1 MASEGLEAR
10 LAALEA
16 RVGELAERLR
26 TVEQDAA
33 AARVLAGGAQRGVT
47 EMGTQIRDFRQAV
60 MSALADAGERVSGQ
74 FDQVYNEFA
83 EIRGKL
89 AAVGSAQARIVAL
102 LTTRVERGGNG
113 RSR

>member
-1 MASEGLEAR
+1 M
-10 LAALEA
+10 
-16 RVGELAERLR
+16 
-26 TVEQDAA
+26 
-33 AARVLAGGAQRGVT
+33 
-47 EMGTQIRDFRQAV
+47 
-60 MSALADAGERVSGQ
+60 RVSGQ